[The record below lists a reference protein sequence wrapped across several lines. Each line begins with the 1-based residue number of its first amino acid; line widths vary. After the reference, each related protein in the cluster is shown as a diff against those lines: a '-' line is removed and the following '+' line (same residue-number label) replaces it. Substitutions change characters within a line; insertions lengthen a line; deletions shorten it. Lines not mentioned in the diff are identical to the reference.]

1 MCYKLKHSSLFS
13 FKKKNNS
20 ILYIKGPLGS
30 NIIQV
35 PSNIKLSIDS
45 CNQIITF
52 SIISLKFEKK
62 KNFRGFLYIFYNSC
76 RTLAFGDLIG
86 LNIKGLGLK
95 FLKIHKN
102 SLLMSLGYADSVNF
116 HIDHN
121 RYIFFFKDIR
131 NISIYSTDYCFLR
144 NQIFTL
150 VGLKKP
156 NKFRKR
162 ENGITVSSQIV

>member
-1 MCYKLKHSSLFS
+1 MCYKLKYSSLFS
-13 FKKKNNS
+13 FKKRNNS
-20 ILYIKGPLGS
+20 ILYIKGPLGG
-30 NIIQV
+30 NVIQV
-35 PSNIKLSIDS
+35 PSNIKFSIDS
-45 CNQIITF
+45 CNQIIIF
-52 SIISLKFEKK
+52 SSILLKFEKK
-62 KNFRGFLYIFYNSC
+62 KNFRGFLSIFYNSC
-76 RTLAFGDLIG
+76 RTLVFGDLIG

-95 FLKIHKN
+95 FLKINKN

-116 HIDHN
+116 FIDRN

-131 NISIYSTDYCFLR
+131 NIYIYSTDYCFLR

>member
-62 KNFRGFLYIFYNSC
+62 K
-76 RTLAFGDLIG
+76 
-86 LNIKGLGLK
+86 K
-95 FLKIHKN
+95 F
-102 SLLMSLGYADSVNF
+102 
-116 HIDHN
+116 
-121 RYIFFFKDIR
+121 
-131 NISIYSTDYCFLR
+131 
-144 NQIFTL
+144 
-150 VGLKKP
+150 
-156 NKFRKR
+156 
-162 ENGITVSSQIV
+162 

>member
-62 KNFRGFLYIFYNSC
+62 KNFRGFLSIFYNSC

-131 NISIYSTDYCFLR
+131 NISIYSTDYCF
-144 NQIFTL
+144 FT
-150 VGLKKP
+150 
-156 NKFRKR
+156 
-162 ENGITVSSQIV
+162 